1 MQGQRMEWQHWQV
14 GSERLEQLLRRT
26 EAMRPLLRRALEEE
40 ITTLVN
46 LPAERLVELHQLF
59 REQHQLADE
68 SAEAAWLEQR
78 SWTPDDLQMHLARP
92 EALNRFAQQRF
103 GPGLEDTFLQRKND
117 LDTVVYSLLRVQDHG
132 LAREL
137 WIQLSEGEITFAE
150 AASRHSD
157 GPEAT
162 TKGVIGPR
170 KNDLDTVVY
179 SLLRVQDHG
188 LARELWI
195 QLSEGEITF
204 AEAASRHSDG
214 PEATTKGVIGPVAL
228 GQLQPELAERLRSL
242 RQGELR
248 EPMPAGPWW
257 VLLRLE
263 QLTPAKLDEAMR
275 QRLLQEQLSA
285 WLEQRCDA
293 VLRGDAPD
301 PLHYDHP

>member
-1 MQGQRMEWQHWQV
+1 MQGQRMNWQHWQV
-14 GSERLEQLLRRT
+14 SSVRLEQLLRRT

-46 LPAERLVELHQLF
+46 LPAERLAELHQLF

-68 SAEAAWLEQR
+68 TAETDWLKQR
-78 SWTPDDLQMHLARP
+78 SWTPDELQMHLARP

-162 TKGVIGPR
+162 TKGVIGP
-170 KNDLDTVVY
+170 
-179 SLLRVQDHG
+179 
-188 LARELWI
+188 
-195 QLSEGEITF
+195 
-204 AEAASRHSDG
+204 
-214 PEATTKGVIGPVAL
+214 VAL

-242 RQGELR
+242 RQGDLR
-248 EPMPAGPWW
+248 EPMQAGPWW

-263 QLTPAKLDEAMR
+263 QLTPAKLDEPMR

-301 PLHYDHP
+301 PLHYDQPL